1 MDRDVL
7 VRRNRALTEAYHHT
21 ALKHQLRQQMVNAL
35 ALLPVPARKHTQNR
49 VLLIRPDHLGDLLLT
64 TPALHWLR
72 QTIPDLQIHMLV
84 GPWSADVL
92 MENPDVDQVITFPF
106 PGFTKSEKASVQA
119 PYTQLVS
126 AARMIRHIGYSS
138 AVILRPDHWWGALL
152 SKLAGIPR
160 RIGYELPETRHFLN
174 EPVTLVTEHAALQNT
189 RLIAQAAHQAM
200 PQGAKLALNLPI
212 SEAERDWVSSYLE
225 EHGIDQSKPLLI
237 IHPGSGAASKLWND
251 SDWAWVGS
259 TLAEQLEGTL
269 LFTGSDAE
277 APLIQRI
284 QALTNITSFSIAGDT
299 NVRTLAALYERAA
312 IVLGPDSGPLHIAVA
327 VNTPSVA
334 LFGPADPLEFG
345 PWGIPSRHAVITS
358 NIGCRPCRILDWRG
372 DVPENHPCVRD
383 ISPASVL
390 EAAWRVMKA
399 EPSS

>member
-1 MDRDVL
+1 MDRDAL
-7 VRRNRALTEAYHHT
+7 VRRNRALTEAYHHK

-35 ALLPVPARKHTQNR
+35 GLLPMPARKHQQNR
-49 VLLIRPDHLGDLLLT
+49 LLLIRPDHLGDLLLA

-72 QTIPDLQIHMLV
+72 QTNPDLHIDMLV

-106 PGFTKSEKASVQA
+106 PGFTKSEKTNVQA
-119 PYTQLVS
+119 PYTQLLS
-126 AARMIRHIGYSS
+126 AAQMIRRIGYAG

-160 RIGYELPETRHFLN
+160 RIGYDLPETRQFLSERIPLIN
-174 EPVTLVTEHAALQNT
+174 EHASLQNT
-189 RLIAQAAHQAM
+189 RLV
-200 PQGAKLALNLPI
+200 AKAVQQNLP
-212 SEAERDWVSSYLE
+212 EAANLKLMLPVNAAERDWVNSFLN
-225 EHGIDQSKPLLI
+225 EHGIDQTRPLII

-259 TLAEQLEGTL
+259 TLTEQLEGTL
-269 LFTGSDAE
+269 LFTGGDAE
-277 APLIQRI
+277 SPLIQRI
-284 QALTNITSFSIAGDT
+284 QTLTKTTSYSLAGDT

-327 VNTPSVA
+327 VNAPSVA
-334 LFGPADPLEFG
+334 LFGPADPIEFG
-345 PWGIPSRHAVITS
+345 PWGNMLRHTVVTS

-372 DVPENHPCVRD
+372 DAPENHPCVRE
-383 ISPASVL
+383 ISPAQVL
-390 EAAWRVMKA
+390 DAAWRVMKA
-399 EPSS
+399 E